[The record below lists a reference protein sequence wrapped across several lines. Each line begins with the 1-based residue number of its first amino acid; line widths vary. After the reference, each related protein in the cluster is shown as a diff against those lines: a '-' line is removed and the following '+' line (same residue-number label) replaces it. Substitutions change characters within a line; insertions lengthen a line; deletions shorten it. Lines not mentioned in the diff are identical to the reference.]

1 MGNGKWKNR
10 FHHEPVTK
18 IGSAR
23 NGTRR
28 KYFIGQQQ
36 SITVIKSVPHHHDI
50 FFFFISFFFLFFR
63 LDYCSRLSGENNNR
77 PTIDSQPEEKEI
89 KNYKMFLAVFFL
101 GGGGQKMEIKF
112 ISK

>member
-1 MGNGKWKNR
+1 VENGKWENR

-23 NGTRR
+23 NDTRR

-50 FFFFISFFFLFFR
+50 FFFPFFFPVLTIVP
-63 LDYCSRLSGENNNR
+63 DSRERIIIGMPSIHSR
-77 PTIDSQPEEKEI
+77 KRKEI
-89 KNYKMFLAVFFL
+89 KNKKNVFGRFFL
-101 GGGGQKMEIKF
+101 GGGGGQKMEIKF

>member
-1 MGNGKWKNR
+1 VS
-10 FHHEPVTK
+10 P
-18 IGSAR
+18 I
-23 NGTRR
+23 
-28 KYFIGQQQ
+28 
-36 SITVIKSVPHHHDI
+36 ITT
-50 FFFFISFFFLFFR
+50 SFFFSLSFLLFPFSR